1 MIRIWEALMQGSGKQ
16 QGWRRWSLVATGMA
30 LVCAAVVAV
39 QAQGPIT
46 LFVSATDAS
55 GAVVTDLKPEEFSYK
70 ESGNAGKVVSMEKFS
85 LPVKLTI
92 AVDNGRDSDLA
103 MGHYRTGLTGLVK
116 ELPPDIEIT
125 IVSMSPQPRTV
136 VKPTL
141 NREEVLKGINRFA
154 AETDAARFTD
164 ALVEF
169 GRRIEKEIK
178 DSSTKQLTYQPIL
191 LMVSTTAAESP
202 SYQMPEIEK
211 AMGAIANA
219 KSRVMVAM
227 TTTKVGST
235 EAVEDMNSGRQALI
249 AIPLTKATRGR
260 YEALAQS
267 SRLATLLPEF
277 GKNIADAHKRQVAQY
292 KVTIERP
299 AGATGQPQ
307 DLDVRLTR
315 NGLNGALSGD
325 GRFFP

>member
-1 MIRIWEALMQGSGKQ
+1 MQGSGKQ
-16 QGWRRWSLVATGMA
+16 QGGRTWPRVAAGFA
-30 LVCAAVVAV
+30 FACAAIVAV
-39 QAQGPIT
+39 QAQGPLT
-46 LFVSATDAS
+46 LYVSAIDAN
-55 GAVVTDLKPEEFSYK
+55 GAPVTDLKPEEFSYK
-70 ESGNAGKVVSMEKFS
+70 ESGNAGKVVSMDKFS

-92 AVDNGRDSDLA
+92 AVDNGPGSDLA
-103 MGHYRTGLTGLVK
+103 MSHYRTGLTGLVK
-116 ELPPDIEIT
+116 ELPPEIEVTLIT
-125 IVSMSPQPRTV
+125 MSPQPRMV

-141 NREEVLKGINRFA
+141 NREEVLRGITRFA

-164 ALVEF
+164 TLVEF
-169 GRRIEKEIK
+169 GKRIEKERA
-178 DSSTKQLTYQPIL
+178 DSKGAALTYTPIL
-191 LMVSTTAAESP
+191 LMVATTQAESF
-202 SYQMPEIEK
+202 SYQMPETEK
-211 AMGAIANA
+211 AMAAIANA

-235 EAVEDMNSGRQALI
+235 EAIEDMNSGRQALI

-277 GKNIADAHKRQVAQY
+277 GKNIADTHKRQATQF

-307 DLDVRLTR
+307 DIDVRLTR
-315 NGLNGALSGD
+315 NGLNGAVSTD